1 MTTATHPAPADPD
14 GPAADSRARI
24 VFRITLHPG
33 TEQQFLAAY
42 ESIRHLVAEG
52 VPGHLVDQVCES
64 ADTPGEWLITSEWQ
78 RLEDFRAWER
88 TPEHR
93 ELVRPMRACMA
104 SAASTKY
111 LVRRETGNPGR
122 VP

>member
-1 MTTATHPAPADPD
+1 MTAELPTVTPADTVTA
-14 GPAADSRARI
+14 GTNARI
-24 VFRITLHPG
+24 VFRVSLHPG

-42 ESIRHLVAEG
+42 ESIRHLVAGG
-52 VPGHLVDQVCES
+52 VPGHIVDQVCES
-64 ADTPGEWLITSEWQ
+64 ADVPGEWLITSEWE

-93 ELVRPMRACMA
+93 ELVGPMRACMA
-104 SAASTKY
+104 SAKSAKY
-111 LVRRETGNPGR
+111 LIRRETGNPGR